1 MANRFWVTM
10 AVLLVI
16 PWLIFT
22 TSCARKEII
31 SEPGVTRPPTAEEET
46 EARRLAE
53 EKALEEQRLL
63 EEQLREEARQ
73 RRKREEL
80 AERERFVNED
90 IYFEFNKSSLFPE
103 AREILRHKAKW
114 LMAHPGVSVVIE
126 GHCDER
132 GTSEYNM
139 ALGDRRTRRAKTY
152 LVDLG
157 ILPESL
163 TTISYGEERPLDARH
178 DEEAWAKNRRGHF
191 DIE

>member
-1 MANRFWVTM
+1 M

-31 SEPGVTRPPTAEEET
+31 SEPGVTRPPMAEEEA
-46 EARRLAE
+46 EAKRLAE

-73 RRKREEL
+73 RREREEL
-80 AERERFVNED
+80 TERERFVNED
-90 IYFEFNKSSLFPE
+90 IHFEFNKSRLLPE

-114 LMAHPGVSVVIE
+114 LMAHPRVSVIIE

-132 GTSEYNM
+132 GSSEYNM
-139 ALGDRRTRRAKTY
+139 ALGDRRARRANSY

-157 ILPESL
+157 IVPERL
-163 TTISYGEERPLDARH
+163 TTISYGEERPLDPRNN
-178 DEEAWAKNRRGHF
+178 EEAWAKNRRGHF
-191 DIE
+191 VIH